1 MEGRRARR
9 AIFVSTRLAA
19 TWKKIPGIFFP
30 QETPFHPP
38 SPRPVFIEIILLSRV
53 ALAFRSSFIRDDL
66 SFFFL
71 LFPFSNFVKY
81 QVSSN
86 ACLENFSNNLIPIN

>member
-71 LFPFSNFVKY
+71 FFLFQISSSIKY
-81 QVSSN
+81 QVTRV
-86 ACLENFSNNLIPIN
+86 LEIFLTI